1 VNPLA
6 QEPKRVPFEKN
17 QNNFMTSTPDIKIKF
32 RIDFGKDYLDRAYID
47 EDNEPDIMRVNFND
61 PSQKICTVKIS
72 KCFKIVATG
81 LKSGKI
87 KVYYLTEEVAVTDAD
102 AEDDPTVEKKDFDK
116 EDQSAMREEPIK
128 ASTAQDTDNNF

>member
-1 VNPLA
+1 
-6 QEPKRVPFEKN
+6 
-17 QNNFMTSTPDIKIKF
+17 MTSTPDIKIKF

-61 PSQKICTVKIS
+61 PSQKICTIKIS

>member
-1 VNPLA
+1 
-6 QEPKRVPFEKN
+6 
-17 QNNFMTSTPDIKIKF
+17 MTSTPDIKIKF

-102 AEDDPTVEKKDFDK
+102 AEDEFSFAPKKDLDK
-116 EDQSAMREEPIK
+116 EDAVAMREEPVK
-128 ASTAQDTDNNF
+128 AILALDTDNNF